1 MVKRVLMN
9 KKMMKLVGQH
19 QVYQKKVDN
28 QSIVIKQLRRTIA
41 IQEGQIMTLNEQ
53 NESLEEELWSAQTTI
68 SDLEGEIST
77 LNEFV
82 QLRFCI

>member
-1 MVKRVLMN
+1 
-9 KKMMKLVGQH
+9 MKLVGQH
-19 QVYQKKVDN
+19 QVFQKKIVD
-28 QSIVIKQLRRTIA
+28 QSHVIKQLRRANA

-53 NESLEEELWSAQTTI
+53 NVSLEEELWSAQTTI

-82 QLRFCI
+82 QLRF